1 MATFPLSDETHGGED
16 VSVYA
21 IGPQVSCA
29 HGKSNKNKNKTFD
42 IGKRCKKVH
51 EVPNFCIKH

>member
-21 IGPQVSCA
+21 VGPQVIPRVLSFSLNNNLKLGLTTGPSGDRGA
-29 HGKSNKNKNKTFD
+29 
-42 IGKRCKKVH
+42 
-51 EVPNFCIKH
+51 

>member
-29 HGKSNKNKNKTFD
+29 HGKSNKNKKKTL
-42 IGKRCKKVH
+42 GKDARKCMKCLI
-51 EVPNFCIKH
+51 FA